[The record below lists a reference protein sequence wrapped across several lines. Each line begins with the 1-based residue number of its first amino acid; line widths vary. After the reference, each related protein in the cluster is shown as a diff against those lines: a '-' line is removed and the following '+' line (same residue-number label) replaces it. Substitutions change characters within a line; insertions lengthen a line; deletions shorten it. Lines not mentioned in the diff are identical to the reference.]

1 MFLIVGL
8 GNPGEKFVNT
18 RHNLGF
24 EALDYFAH
32 KMAFGEFTKDRKFK
46 AEIIQTGD
54 IILAKPQTFMNL
66 SGLSVAKIANFYK
79 IPPQNIVIIHDELD
93 IVLGHI
99 KIRIGGSD
107 AGHHGVESIITELK
121 SDKFVRF
128 RLGIGNQKSFS
139 GEHKKVDFQAE
150 KYVVDHFVAGESS
163 AKKALL
169 KKCCHALE
177 VLLKDGL
184 EKAQNQFNE
193 RGF

>member
-8 GNPGEKFVNT
+8 GNPGEKYANT

-24 EALDYFAH
+24 EAIDYFVH
-32 KMAFGEFTKDRKFK
+32 KRAFGEFTLEKKFK

-54 IILAKPQTFMNL
+54 IILAKPQTYMNL
-66 SGLSVAKIANFYK
+66 SGMSVAKITNFYK
-79 IPPQNIVIIHDELD
+79 IPPQNVVIIHDELD

-99 KIRIGGSD
+99 KIRMGGSA
-107 AGHHGVESIITELK
+107 AGHHGVESIIEYLK
-121 SDKFVRF
+121 SDQFIRF

-139 GEHKKVDFQAE
+139 GEHKQIDFQAE
-150 KYVVDHFVAGESS
+150 KFVIDYFIPGESS
-163 AKKALL
+163 SKKALL
-169 KKCCHALE
+169 KKCTQALD
-177 VLLKDGL
+177 VLLQEGL

>member
-8 GNPGEKFVNT
+8 GNPGEKYANT

-32 KMAFGEFTKDRKFK
+32 KRAFGAFTLEKKFK

-54 IILAKPQTFMNL
+54 IILAKPQTYMNL
-66 SGLSVAKIANFYK
+66 SGMSVAKITNFYK
-79 IPPQNIVIIHDELD
+79 IPPQNVVIIHDELD

-99 KIRIGGSD
+99 KIRLGGSA
-107 AGHHGVESIITELK
+107 AGHHGVESIIEHLK
-121 SDKFVRF
+121 SDQFVRF

-139 GEHKKVDFQAE
+139 GERKQIDFQAE
-150 KYVVDHFVAGESS
+150 KFVIDYFVPGETS

-169 KKCCHALE
+169 KKCMQALD
-177 VLLKDGL
+177 VWLQDGL

>member
-32 KMAFGEFTKDRKFK
+32 KMAFGEFSEEKKFK
-46 AEIIQTGD
+46 ADIIQTGD
-54 IILAKPQTFMNL
+54 IILAKPLTFMNL
-66 SGLSVAKIANFYK
+66 SGMAVSKIAQFYK
-79 IPPQNIVIIHDELD
+79 IPPENIVIIHDELD
-93 IVLGHI
+93 IVLGHM
-99 KIRIGGSD
+99 KIRLGGSA
-107 AGHHGVESIITELK
+107 AGHHGVESIIEHLG

-128 RLGIGNQKSFS
+128 RLGIGNQKAFS
-139 GEHKKVDFQAE
+139 GEHKQIDFQAE
-150 KYVVDHFVAGESS
+150 KFVIDHFVASESS

-177 VLLKDGL
+177 VFLKEGL
-184 EKAQNQFNE
+184 EKAQNQFND

>member
-8 GNPGEKFVNT
+8 GNPGEKFANT

-32 KMAFGEFTKDRKFK
+32 KRAFGAFTFEKKFK

-54 IILAKPQTFMNL
+54 IILAKPQTYMNL
-66 SGLSVAKIANFYK
+66 SGMSVAKITNFYK
-79 IPPQNIVIIHDELD
+79 IPPQNVVIIHDELD
-93 IVLGHI
+93 IILGHI
-99 KIRIGGSD
+99 KIRLGGSA
-107 AGHHGVESIITELK
+107 AGHHGVESIIEHLK
-121 SDKFVRF
+121 SDQFVRF

-139 GEHKKVDFQAE
+139 GERKQIDFQAE
-150 KYVVDHFVAGESS
+150 KFVIDYFVPGETS

-169 KKCCHALE
+169 KKCMQALD
-177 VLLKDGL
+177 VWLQDGL

>member
-32 KMAFGEFTKDRKFK
+32 KMAFGAFTEEKKFK
-46 AEIIQTGD
+46 AEVIKTGD
-54 IILAKPQTFMNL
+54 IILAKPLTFMNL
-66 SGLSVAKIANFYK
+66 SGLAVAKLAEYYKVPTENIA
-79 IPPQNIVIIHDELD
+79 IIHDELD
-93 IVLGHI
+93 IVLGHM
-99 KIRIGGSD
+99 KIRLGGSD
-107 AGHHGVESIITELK
+107 AGHHGVESIIKELGT
-121 SDKFVRF
+121 DKFVRF
-128 RLGIGNQKSFS
+128 RLGIGNHKSFS
-139 GEHKKVDFQAE
+139 GEHKQVDFNAE
-150 KYVVDHFVAGESS
+150 KYVIDHFVQGESS

-177 VLLKDGL
+177 TLLKDGL